1 MINPKEYGS
10 GLVTLTADSLDMTSG
25 DVVVLEVE
33 SVDPNMSFDRDGKT
47 QKRVA
52 ITFKGQDDPYI
63 LNQTSLKRMVAALG
77 ADERKWL
84 GESVPLIGTDQTN
97 PQSGEAVTSLWVC
110 DPKVW
115 ERHLTGHKK
124 AAKKSSRR

>member
-10 GLVTLTADSLDMTSG
+10 GLVTLTADSLSITAG
-25 DVVVLEVE
+25 DVTVLEVE

-52 ITFKGQDDPYI
+52 IMFKGQDDPYI
-63 LNQTSLKRMVAALG
+63 LNQTSLKRIVAALG
-77 ADERKWL
+77 PDERKWL
-84 GESVPLIGTDQTN
+84 NQSVPLIGTDQTN

-110 DPKVW
+110 DPKTW
-115 ERHLTGHKK
+115 ERHLAGHKK
-124 AAKKSSRR
+124 AKAKNRGR